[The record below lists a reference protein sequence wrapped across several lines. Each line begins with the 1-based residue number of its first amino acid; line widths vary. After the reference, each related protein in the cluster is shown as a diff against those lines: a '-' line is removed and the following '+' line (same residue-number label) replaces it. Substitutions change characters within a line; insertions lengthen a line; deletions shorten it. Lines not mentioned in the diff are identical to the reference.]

1 MAMHARPVPVD
12 PYNPLPPPTPIP
24 SSSHEETDTGIRH
37 PSPFIP
43 IRLPIF
49 AVVIGINDAIVR
61 VLNFIGG
68 RPIVRHAHSSNPS
81 MGGGSGPGLG
91 PSGRRRALSDSAESA
106 EDGQGGMRSA
116 ESMVDTLVF
125 GGSGNSK
132 GASARGSPSPA
143 PSASGPGGAGKPIR
157 AASGRVNIG
166 TRKKL
171 D

>member
-1 MAMHARPVPVD
+1 MAMHARPVPTD

-24 SSSHEETDTGIRH
+24 SSSHEESDSIRH

-43 IRLPIF
+43 IRLPVF
-49 AVVIGINDAIVR
+49 AVVIWINDAIVR

-81 MGGGSGPGLG
+81 IGSGSGPGLG

-106 EDGQGGMRSA
+106 EDGQGGMRGA
-116 ESMVDTLVF
+116 ESMMDTLVF
-125 GGSGNSK
+125 GGSAGSK
-132 GASARGSPSPA
+132 GASARGSPSPI
-143 PSASGPGGAGKPIR
+143 PSVSGPGGAGKPVR